1 MNLESFRNSRRRS
14 ANLAADMP
22 YLAAPDAPGWIFAGD
37 LFIEDDGATACL
49 TVGADSWAMPSHLLG
64 DLEAVLYQ
72 WALGEGYWE
81 DTEEEQRA
89 GTEAAA
95 AIAEWSRANSMGQDF
110 ALAMIR
116 NASRANAG
124 VCHLQD
130 VADIWAFLEDCP
142 EDAAEDAY
150 AIARAELL
158 LAPSRLYA

>member
-22 YLAAPDAPGWIFAGD
+22 FMAAPDAPGWIYAGD
-37 LFIEDDGATACL
+37 LFIEDNGATACL
-49 TVGADSWAMPSHLLG
+49 TIGAQSWAMPSHLVG

-72 WALGEGYWE
+72 WALGEDYWE

-95 AIAEWSRANSMGQDF
+95 AIAEWSRANGKGQAF

-124 VCHLQD
+124 ICHLQD
-130 VADIWAFLEDCP
+130 VCDVWAFLDCS
-142 EDAAEDAY
+142 EEAAGDAY